1 MIRYTESEQRNRKYT
16 EEFNTNFRT
25 KKYKNHN
32 KNLTGSAQQQNGNEK
47 PRVSKFENRSIEI
60 ILPVNKKEKDWG
72 ENKGSPT
79 DL

>member
-32 KNLTGSAQQQNGNEK
+32 KNLTGSAQ
-47 PRVSKFENRSIEI
+47 
-60 ILPVNKKEKDWG
+60 
-72 ENKGSPT
+72 
-79 DL
+79 